1 MASQMNPTI
10 TYGDMAAADIYK
22 MSREELIAYIEKKE
36 KYNKALQQAIRH
48 YAMNLLNELKKIR
61 NEEWE

>member
-1 MASQMNPTI
+1 
-10 TYGDMAAADIYK
+10 MAAADIYK